1 MTGDEELKV
10 IKSIIS
16 DVEWW
21 KRLDKLLEVW
31 YSKKHMELEVLT
43 EPSDIYRCQW
53 EIKTLK
59 KIRKLPEV
67 KLL

>member
-43 EPSDIYRCQW
+43 EPSDIYRCQG